1 MGVVREYEVRLGVIR
16 SLGRFSGGSL
26 ENCHWL
32 SRFEKRSIKLDN
44 KLTVNL
50 TEDGAVY
57 VHIEDSNGNT
67 KEVVLEKDDYIKMDV
82 MHLMNHT
89 ELTLEEC
96 EQVLNKI
103 SLIYDAIDIMVEEV

>member
-1 MGVVREYEVRLGVIR
+1 M
-16 SLGRFSGGSL
+16 
-26 ENCHWL
+26 
-32 SRFEKRSIKLDN
+32 DN

-103 SLIYDAIDIMVEEV
+103 SLIYDAIDIMAEEV

>member
-1 MGVVREYEVRLGVIR
+1 M
-16 SLGRFSGGSL
+16 
-26 ENCHWL
+26 
-32 SRFEKRSIKLDN
+32 DN

-57 VHIEDSNGNT
+57 VHIEDSTGTT
-67 KEVVLEKDDYIKMDV
+67 KEVVLEKDDYIKMDAMYLV
-82 MHLMNHT
+82 NHT

-103 SLIYDAIDIMVEEV
+103 SLIYDAIDIMAEEV

>member
-1 MGVVREYEVRLGVIR
+1 MN
-16 SLGRFSGGSL
+16 S
-26 ENCHWL
+26 
-32 SRFEKRSIKLDN
+32 

-57 VHIEDSNGNT
+57 VNIEDSNGNT

-82 MHLMNHT
+82 MHLANHT

-103 SLIYDAIDIMVEEV
+103 SLIYDAIDIMAEEV